1 MEWTAFLL
9 MYMIYRVQVIK
20 WIGSLN
26 TYDFLSEF
34 YCFVIWSG
42 LLLQETQA
50 GEPLEVTMKLAG
62 LLPGHLSHLYCLSQC
77 PRCPHLGTSDGWL
90 WLPSWYNLE
99 SLGKRVSMKN
109 CLHWVDLSVGIVFNK
124 LTGVGRPSPLW
135 VATLPRQGF
144 PKCIRMEKWSWPQ
157 ANKTAC
163 TCSFFLCSQLWVW
176 AAVSSL
182 WLPSNNGL

>member
-1 MEWTAFLL
+1 
-9 MYMIYRVQVIK
+9 MIYRVQVIK
-20 WIGSLN
+20 WIESLN

-50 GEPLEVTMKLAG
+50 GEPPEVTMKLAG
-62 LLPGHLSHLYCLSQC
+62 LLPGHLNHLYCLSQC

-99 SLGKRVSMKN
+99 SRGKRVSMKN
-109 CLHWVDLSVGIVFNK
+109 CLHWVDLSVGIVCDK

-135 VATLPRQGF
+135 VATLPRQGDL
-144 PKCIRMEKWSWPQ
+144 KVCKSGEMKL
-157 ANKTAC
+157 T
-163 TCSFFLCSQLWVW
+163 TSQQTSMHVFILSLLSVVG
-176 AAVSSL
+176 VSSCL
-182 WLPSNNGL
+182 KPLTP